1 MNLNG
6 AVGPSPYD
14 KYRRGTENEM
24 ANREVPDLLIGACT
38 RCGGSAKYDRYE
50 SAYRCMWC
58 ARTVLPVEFDMALL
72 DAEPAPAAA

>member
-1 MNLNG
+1 MNING
-6 AVGPSPYD
+6 AVGPRPYEH
-14 KYRRGTENEM
+14 YRREMENEM
-24 ANREVPDLLIGACT
+24 ANREAPDLLIAACT
-38 RCGGSAKYDRYE
+38 RCGGSAKYDRHE

>member
-1 MNLNG
+1 
-6 AVGPSPYD
+6 
-14 KYRRGTENEM
+14 M